1 MSVKKVYDDGQV
13 FGAEILDISN
23 ETILK
28 CFQKAIS
35 NVAAVSLGTGIV
47 TKPAMPH
54 LILNAF
60 KNLAGVS
67 FDSDYSFKQA
77 EKLKEAAKNQV
88 AAPVAA
94 ASAKAA
100 PKEEKPKEEEIEADV
115 GGMGDLFG
123 GDYWAAGFRA
133 WLNSHF
139 CT

>member
-1 MSVKKVYDDGQV
+1 MGVKKVYDDGQV

-23 ETILK
+23 DSILK
-28 CFQKAIS
+28 SFQKTIS
-35 NVAAVSLGTGIV
+35 NVAAVSLASGYV

-77 EKLKEAAKNQV
+77 QALKDAAKNQV

-94 ASAKAA
+94 ASGASKAA
-100 PKEEKPKEEEIEADV
+100 PAKEEKPKEEEVEVDADM
-115 GGMGDLFG
+115 GGLFG
-123 GDYWAAGFRA
+123 DDGY
-133 WLNSHF
+133 
-139 CT
+139 